1 MVKIVS
7 HNILKKYFEQL
18 ETSLKNKLE
27 SKVTARRKFVYEIAR
42 IGSRIFDNDWSIAWT
57 TVFVPYEILNSM
69 SVSGMFVEFFGAML
83 AGTGMSS
90 KYLNLSESKGFSTD
104 SCSYHR
110 TIIGAAMD
118 GLLPE
123 PDVLIGASIPCNGGV
138 KALKRIGEIFDKDVF
153 ILNIPIEITP
163 DAVDYLTDQ
172 YKEMIKYVENETGR
186 KLDYDKLKKTIKY
199 NNQAREY
206 LIEANN
212 LCKNV
217 PCPANSNDLKNFIIY
232 VLLQGTEESVEVA
245 KLFRDEFKFRVENG
259 LTGLSEEKFRLMWIQ
274 NRIQFKTDILDILE
288 EKFGANIVIDE
299 LNHIWWEPMD
309 ESQPLRSL
317 ASRMLT
323 HPIVGPAER
332 RLEVITQLAQE
343 YKIDGAVNPAH
354 WGCRQSAGARVLFK
368 DALQKIGI
376 PLIHLDVDC
385 VDQRNY
391 APGQIMTRLE
401 AFLEM
406 LSNY

>member
-1 MVKIVS
+1 M
-7 HNILKKYFEQL
+7 LKKYFEQL
-18 ETSLKNKLE
+18 ETGLKNKLE
-27 SKVTARRKFVYEIAR
+27 TKVTARRRFVYEIAR

-83 AGTGMSS
+83 AGTGISS
-90 KYLNLSESKGFSTD
+90 KYLDLSESKGFSTD

-138 KALKRIGEIFDKDVF
+138 KALKRIGEIFNKDVF
-153 ILNIPIEITP
+153 ILNIPIETTP

-172 YKEMIKYVENETGR
+172 YKEMIEYVENETGR

-206 LIEANN
+206 LIEVNN
-212 LCKNV
+212 FCKNV

-232 VLLQGTEESVEVA
+232 ILLQGTEEGVEVA
-245 KLFRDEFKFRVENG
+245 KLYRDEFKFRVENG

-274 NRIQFKTDILDILE
+274 NRIQFKTDILDLLE
-288 EKFGANIVIDE
+288 KRFGANIVIDE

-309 ESQPLRSL
+309 ENQPLRSL
-317 ASRMLT
+317 AHRMMI

-385 VDQRNY
+385 VDERNY

>member
-1 MVKIVS
+1 MVS

-18 ETSLKNKLE
+18 ETGLKNKLE

-90 KYLNLSESKGFSTD
+90 KYLDLSESKGFSTD

-138 KALKRIGEIFDKDVF
+138 KALKRIGEIFNKEVF
-153 ILNIPIEITP
+153 ILNIPIEVTP

-172 YKEMIKYVENETGR
+172 YREMIKYVENETGR

-206 LIEANN
+206 LLEVNN
-212 LCKNV
+212 FCKNV

-232 VLLQGTEESVEVA
+232 ILLQGTEEGVEVA
-245 KLFRDEFKFRVENG
+245 KLFRDEFKFRIENG

-317 ASRMLT
+317 ANRMIT

-391 APGQIMTRLE
+391 APEQIMTRLE

>member
-1 MVKIVS
+1 MVS
-7 HNILKKYFEQL
+7 HNVLKKYFEQL
-18 ETSLKNKLE
+18 ETGLKNKLE
-27 SKVTARRKFVYEIAR
+27 SKVTARRRFVYEIAR

-118 GLLPE
+118 GLLPK

-138 KALKRIGEIFDKDVF
+138 KALKRIGEIFNKDVF
-153 ILNIPIEITP
+153 ILNIPIETTL

-172 YKEMIKYVENETGR
+172 YKEMIEYVEYETGR
-186 KLDYDKLKKTIKY
+186 KLNYDKLKKTIKY

-206 LIEANN
+206 LIEVNN
-212 LCKNV
+212 YCKNV

-232 VLLQGTEESVEVA
+232 ILLLGTEEGVEVA
-245 KLFRDEFKFRVENG
+245 KLYRDEFKFRVEKG

-288 EKFGANIVIDE
+288 EKYGANIVIDE

-309 ESQPLRSL
+309 ENQPLRSL
-317 ASRMLT
+317 ANRMIT
-323 HPIVGPAER
+323 HPIVGPVER

-385 VDQRNY
+385 VDERNY

>member
-1 MVKIVS
+1 M
-7 HNILKKYFEQL
+7 
-18 ETSLKNKLE
+18 ETGLRNKLE
-27 SKVTARRKFVYEIAR
+27 SKVTARRRFVYEIAR
-42 IGSRIFDNDWSIAWT
+42 IGSRIFNEDWSIGWT

-83 AGTGMSS
+83 AGTGLSS
-90 KYLNLSESKGFSTD
+90 KYLEIAESKGFSTD
-104 SCSYHR
+104 GCSYHR

-118 GLLPE
+118 GLIPE

-138 KALKRIGEIFDKDVF
+138 KALKRIGEIFNKEVF

-172 YKEMIKYVENETGR
+172 YKLMITYIENETGR
-186 KLDYDKLKKTIKY
+186 KLDYDKLKKTITY

-206 LIEANN
+206 IIEANN

-232 VLLQGTEESVEVA
+232 ILLQGTEEGVEVA
-245 KLFRDEFKFRVENG
+245 KLFRDEFKFRIENG
-259 LTGLSEEKFRLMWIQ
+259 LTGLSEEKCRLMWIQ

-288 EKFGANIVIDE
+288 ERFGANIVIDE
-299 LNHIWWEPMD
+299 FNHIYWEPMD
-309 ESQPLRSL
+309 ESQPLKSL
-317 ASRMLT
+317 AKRMMT
-323 HPIVGPAER
+323 HPIVGPVER

-343 YKIDGAVNPAH
+343 YKIDGAINPAH
-354 WGCRQSAGARVLFK
+354 LGCRQTAGARALFK

-385 VDQRNY
+385 VDERNY
-391 APGQIMTRLE
+391 TP
-401 AFLEM
+401 
-406 LSNY
+406 

>member
-1 MVKIVS
+1 MVT
-7 HNILKKYFEQL
+7 NTMLKKYFFQL
-18 ETSLKNKLE
+18 EASLKAKLE
-27 SKVTARRKFVYEIAR
+27 SKTTARRKFVYEIAR
-42 IGSRIFDNDWSIAWT
+42 IGTRIFDDEWSIGWT
-57 TVFVPYEILNSM
+57 TVFVPYEILTSM
-69 SVSGMFVEFFGAML
+69 RVSGMFVEFFGAML

-90 KYLNLSESKGFSTD
+90 NYLDLSESRGYSTD

-110 TIIGAAMD
+110 TIIGAAME
-118 GLLPE
+118 GLLPK

-138 KALKRIGEIFDKDVF
+138 KALKRIGEIFDKEVF
-153 ILNIPIEITP
+153 ILNIPIEVTP
-163 DAVDYLTDQ
+163 KSVDYLTEQ
-172 YKEMIKYVENETGR
+172 FEHMIEYVENETGR
-186 KLDYDKLKKTIKY
+186 KLDYDKLKKSIRY

-206 LIEANN
+206 LIEVND
-212 LCKNV
+212 LCKNI
-217 PCPANSNDLKNFIIY
+217 PSPANSNDLKNFIIF
-232 VLLQGTEESVEVA
+232 VLLQGTKESVEVA
-245 KLFRDEFKFRVENG
+245 KLYRDEFKFRVDNKISG
-259 LTGLSEEKFRLMWIQ
+259 LPEEKYRLMWIQ
-274 NRIQFKTDILDILE
+274 NRIQFKTDLLRILE
-288 EKFGANIVIDE
+288 ENYGVKIVIDE

-309 ESQPLRSL
+309 EKDPLRSL
-317 ASRMLT
+317 AKRIIT
-323 HPIVGPAER
+323 HPIVGPADR
-332 RLEVITQLAQE
+332 RLKVITQLAQE

-385 VDQRNY
+385 VDERNY

>member
-1 MVKIVS
+1 M
-7 HNILKKYFEQL
+7 LEKYFTQL
-18 ETSLKNKLE
+18 EASLNAKLNA
-27 SKVTARRKFVYEIAR
+27 KPTARRKFVYEIAR
-42 IGSRIFDNDWSIAWT
+42 IGSRIFNDNWSIGWT
-57 TVFVPYEILNSM
+57 TVFVPYEILTSM
-69 SVSGMFVEFFGAML
+69 GVSGMFIEFFGAML

-90 KYLNLSESKGFSTD
+90 KYLELSESKGFSTD

-118 GLLPE
+118 GLLPK

-138 KALKRIGEIFDKDVF
+138 KALKRMGEIFNKEVF
-153 ILNIPIEITP
+153 ILNIPIEVTP
-163 DAVDYLTDQ
+163 KSIDYLTEQ
-172 YKEMIKYVENETGR
+172 FEQMIEYVENQTGR
-186 KLDYDKLKKTIKY
+186 KLDYDKLKKSIKY

-206 LIEANN
+206 LIEIND
-212 LCKNV
+212 LCKNI
-217 PCPANSNDLKNFIIY
+217 PSPANSNDLKNFIII
-232 VLLQGTEESVEVA
+232 VLLQGTKESVEVA
-245 KLFRDEFKFRVENG
+245 KLYRDEFKFRVDNNLSG
-259 LTGLSEEKFRLMWIQ
+259 NSEEKYRLMWIQ
-274 NRIQFKTDILDILE
+274 NRIQFKTDLLRILE
-288 EKFGANIVIDE
+288 EKYGAKIVIDE

-309 ESQPLRSL
+309 ENVPLRSL
-317 ASRMLT
+317 AKRIIT

-354 WGCRQSAGARVLFK
+354 LGCRQSAGARVLFK

-385 VDQRNY
+385 VDERNY
-391 APGQIMTRLE
+391 TPGQIMTRME

>member
-1 MVKIVS
+1 M
-7 HNILKKYFEQL
+7 LEKYFTQL
-18 ETSLKNKLE
+18 EASLNAKLNA
-27 SKVTARRKFVYEIAR
+27 KPTARRKFVYEIAR
-42 IGSRIFDNDWSIAWT
+42 IGSRIFNDNWSIGWT
-57 TVFVPYEILNSM
+57 TVFVPYEILTSM
-69 SVSGMFVEFFGAML
+69 GVSGMFIEFFGAML

-90 KYLNLSESKGFSTD
+90 KYLELSESKGFSTD

-118 GLLPE
+118 GLLPK

-138 KALKRIGEIFDKDVF
+138 KALKRMGEIFNKEVF
-153 ILNIPIEITP
+153 ILNIPIEVTP
-163 DAVDYLTDQ
+163 KSIDYLIEQ
-172 YKEMIKYVENETGR
+172 FEQMIEYVENQTGR
-186 KLDYDKLKKTIKY
+186 KLDYDKLKKSIKY

-206 LIEANN
+206 LIEIND
-212 LCKNV
+212 LCKNI
-217 PCPANSNDLKNFIIY
+217 PSPANSNDLKNFIII
-232 VLLQGTEESVEVA
+232 VLLQGTKESVEVA
-245 KLFRDEFKFRVENG
+245 KLYRDEFKFRVDNNLSG
-259 LTGLSEEKFRLMWIQ
+259 NSEEKYRLMWIQ
-274 NRIQFKTDILDILE
+274 NRIQFKTDLLRILE
-288 EKFGANIVIDE
+288 ENYGAKIVIDE

-309 ESQPLRSL
+309 ENVPLRSL
-317 ASRMLT
+317 AKRIIT

-354 WGCRQSAGARVLFK
+354 LGCRQSAGARVLFK

-385 VDQRNY
+385 VDERNY
-391 APGQIMTRLE
+391 TPGQIMTRME

>member
-1 MVKIVS
+1 M
-7 HNILKKYFEQL
+7 LKKYFTQL
-18 ETSLKNKLE
+18 EASLKTKLE
-27 SKVTARRKFVYEIAR
+27 SNTTARRKFVYEIAR
-42 IGSRIFDNDWSIAWT
+42 IGTRIFDDKWSIGWT
-57 TVFVPYEILNSM
+57 TVFVPYEILTSM
-69 SVSGMFVEFFGAML
+69 NVSGMFVEFFGAML

-90 KYLNLSESKGFSTD
+90 QYLNLSESKGFSTD

-138 KALKRIGEIFDKDVF
+138 KALKRIGEIFNKEVF
-153 ILNIPIEITP
+153 ILNIPIDVTLKSI
-163 DAVDYLTDQ
+163 DYLTEQ
-172 YKEMIKYVENETGR
+172 FEEMIEYVENETGR
-186 KLDYDKLKKTIKY
+186 KLDNELLKKSIRY
-199 NNQAREY
+199 NNEAREY
-206 LIEANN
+206 LIELNK
-212 LCKNV
+212 LCMNV
-217 PCPANSNDLKNFIIY
+217 PSPANSNDLKNFIMIV
-232 VLLQGTEESVEVA
+232 VLLGTKESVEVA
-245 KLFRDEFKFRVENG
+245 KLYRDEFKSRVENS
-259 LTGLSEEKFRLMWIQ
+259 TGRIPEEKHRLMWIQ
-274 NRIQFKTDILDILE
+274 NRIQFKTDLLRILE
-288 EKFGANIVIDE
+288 ENYGAKIVIDE

-309 ESQPLRSL
+309 ENNPIRSL
-317 ASRMLT
+317 AKRIIT
-323 HPIVGPAER
+323 HPLVGPADR
-332 RLEVITQLAQE
+332 RLEVITQLAQD

-391 APGQIMTRLE
+391 APGQIMTRME

-406 LSNY
+406 LSTY

>member
-1 MVKIVS
+1 MVS

-18 ETSLKNKLE
+18 ETGLKNKLE

-138 KALKRIGEIFDKDVF
+138 KALKRIGEIFNKEVF
-153 ILNIPIEITP
+153 ILNIPIEVTP

-172 YKEMIKYVENETGR
+172 YKEMITYVENETGR

-245 KLFRDEFKFRVENG
+245 KLFRDEFKFRIENG
-259 LTGLSEEKFRLMWIQ
+259 ITGLSEEKFRLMWIQ
-274 NRIQFKTDILDILE
+274 NRIQFKTDILNILE

-317 ASRMLT
+317 AHRMIT
-323 HPIVGPAER
+323 HPIVGPVER

-391 APGQIMTRLE
+391 APEQIMTRLE

>member
-1 MVKIVS
+1 VKKIVAS
-7 HNILKKYFEQL
+7 SMLKKYFTQL
-18 ETSLKNKLE
+18 ESGLKNKLE
-27 SKVTARRKFVYEIAR
+27 SKITPRRRFVYEIAR
-42 IGSRIFDNDWSIAWT
+42 IGSRIFNDNWSIGWT

-69 SVSGMFVEFFGAML
+69 NVSGMFIEFFGAML
-83 AGTGMSS
+83 SGSGMSS
-90 KYLNLSESKGFSTD
+90 KYLEISESKGFSTD
-104 SCSYHR
+104 GCSYHR
-110 TIIGAAMD
+110 TIIGAAME
-118 GLLPE
+118 GIIPK

-138 KALKRIGEIFDKDVF
+138 KALKRIGEIFNKDVF
-153 ILNIPIEITP
+153 ILNIPIESTP
-163 DAVDYLTDQ
+163 DSVDYLTDQ
-172 YKEMIKYVENETGR
+172 YKKMIEYIENETGR
-186 KLDYDKLKKTIKY
+186 KLDYDKLKMTIKY

-217 PCPANSNDLKNFIIY
+217 PCPANSNDLKNFIMF
-232 VLLQGTEESVEVA
+232 VLLQGTEEGVEVA
-245 KLFRDEFKFRVENG
+245 KLFRDEFKYRVENG
-259 LTGLSEEKFRLMWIQ
+259 LAGLSEEKFRLMWIQ
-274 NRIQFKTDILDILE
+274 NRIQFKTDLLNILE
-288 EKFGANIVIDE
+288 EKYGANIVIDE

-317 ASRMLT
+317 AKRMIT

-354 WGCRQSAGARVLFK
+354 LGCRQSAGARVLFK

-385 VDQRNY
+385 VDERNY
-391 APGQIMTRLE
+391 TSGQVITRME